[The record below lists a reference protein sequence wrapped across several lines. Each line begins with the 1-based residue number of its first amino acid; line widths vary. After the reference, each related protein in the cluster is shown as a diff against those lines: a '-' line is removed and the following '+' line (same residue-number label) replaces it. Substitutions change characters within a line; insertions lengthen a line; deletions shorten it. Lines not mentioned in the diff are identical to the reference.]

1 MSTEST
7 ALDERLGELES
18 LLSDELSAYTHLV
31 NRLPF
36 KLALIKKNRAA
47 QLERLM
53 AQEAEEMQVLAGI
66 ERQRAAIMTALSAQ
80 LPAPVATLR
89 ELLAQL
95 SGARAERLG
104 KLGDELRAKVA
115 DLQAGNQTCRELL
128 RLSIDYATYTL
139 DLIAQAAAPEGMT
152 YDGSVAQAPSLL
164 LDRRA

>member
-1 MSTEST
+1 MTLE
-7 ALDERLGELES
+7 ERLGALES

-53 AQEAEEMQVLAGI
+53 AQEAEEM
-66 ERQRAAIMTALSAQ
+66 EALSGHERRRAEVMEAIAGM
-80 LPAPVATLR
+80 LPQPAATLR
-89 ELLAQL
+89 ELLAQIT
-95 SGARAERLG
+95 GPRQARLATLG
-104 KLGDELRAKVA
+104 SELRAKVA
-115 DLQAGNQTCRELL
+115 DLQAGNETCRELL

>member
-1 MSTEST
+1 MAAQAM
-7 ALDERLGELES
+7 ALDERLDELDS
-18 LLSDELSAYTHLV
+18 LLSGELSAYTHLV

-36 KLALIKKNRAA
+36 KLALIKKNRTE

-53 AQEAEEMQVLAGI
+53 AQEAEEMQALAGI
-66 ERQRAAIMTALSAQ
+66 DRQRAEVMAALSAL
-80 LPAPVATLR
+80 LPAPVTTLR
-89 ELLAQL
+89 ELLAEL
-95 SGARAERLG
+95 SGPRQARLAQLG
-104 KLGDELRAKVA
+104 EDLRAKVA

-139 DLIAQAAAPEGMT
+139 DLIAQAATPEGMT